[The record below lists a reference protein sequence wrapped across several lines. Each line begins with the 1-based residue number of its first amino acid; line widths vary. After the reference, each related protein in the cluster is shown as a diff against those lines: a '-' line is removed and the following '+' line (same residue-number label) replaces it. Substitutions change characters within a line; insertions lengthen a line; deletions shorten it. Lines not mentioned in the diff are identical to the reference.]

1 MGFEIKNHVLIR
13 YTDEPDVN
21 EITVPDGI
29 TKIKKEAFAKS
40 NLKSVFIPDTVTEI
54 GYDAFYDCMFLEQV
68 RLPAKLKI
76 ISGATFEECTSLKH
90 IILPDG
96 LEQIDGSAFFNTNI
110 KEADIP
116 ESVKF
121 IGSCAFGAPDNDFG
135 WITLNFHKNQK
146 KTRMRF
152 EVLWLGYTP
161 EFRILDFFDNPC
173 YETFSLLES
182 NYKIQIAVSYYDV
195 DDNIKNYLK
204 RTIRK
209 AVTLAIDRNDTE
221 LLTDLLNTGFIT
233 KKNIDFMIQYA
244 IEHTQNNGNPEL
256 QVMLTDYKYQHFPAD
271 TSRITKT
278 LKL

>member
-1 MGFEIKNHVLIR
+1 MGFEIKNHILIK
-13 YTDEPDVN
+13 YTNESDMT
-21 EITVPDGI
+21 EIT
-29 TKIKKEAFAKS
+29 
-40 NLKSVFIPDTVTEI
+40 IPDDVTEI
-54 GYDAFYDCMFLEQV
+54 GYAAFDCRTILKKIN
-68 RLPAKLKI
+68 LPPKLKI
-76 ISGATFEECTSLKH
+76 IQAGAFEQCTSLEH
-90 IILPDG
+90 ITFPEG
-96 LEQIDGSAFFNTNI
+96 LERIEGSAFFDTNI

-116 ESVKF
+116 ESVTF
-121 IGSCAFGAPDNDFG
+121 IGSCAFGAPNYDFG

-152 EVLWLGYTP
+152 GVLWLGYTP
-161 EFRILDFFDNPC
+161 ELRILDFFDNPC
-173 YETFSLLES
+173 YEKFSLLES
-182 NYKIQIAVSYYDV
+182 DYKIQIAVSYYDV

-204 RTIRK
+204 RIIKK

-244 IEHTQNNGNPEL
+244 IEHTQKNGNPEF

-271 TSRITKT
+271 TNRITKK

>member
-1 MGFEIKNHVLIR
+1 MGFEIKKHVLIR
-13 YTDEPDVN
+13 YTDEPDVT
-21 EITVPDGI
+21 EITVPD
-29 TKIKKEAFAKS
+29 
-40 NLKSVFIPDTVTEI
+40 DVTEI
-54 GYDAFYDCMFLEQV
+54 GYAAFASRTILKKV
-68 RLPAKLKI
+68 NLPPNLKI
-76 ISGATFEECTSLKH
+76 IQAAAFEQCTSLEH
-90 IILPDG
+90 ITLPDG
-96 LEQIDGSAFFNTNI
+96 LERIEGSAFFDTNI

-121 IGSCAFGAPDNDFG
+121 IGSCAFGAPNYDFG

-146 KTRMRF
+146 KTRIRT
-152 EVLWLGYTP
+152 EALWLGYTP
-161 EFRILDFFDNPC
+161 EFRILEFFDNPC

-182 NYKIQIAVSYYDV
+182 NYKIQIAVSYYDT
-195 DDNIKNYLK
+195 DEAIKNYLK
-204 RTIRK
+204 RIIKK

-244 IEHTQNNGNPEL
+244 IEHTQKNENPEF

-271 TSRITKT
+271 ASRITKT